1 MGGSIISIPLFF
13 SCVGYIPY
21 LFAVYIRYMYGGS
34 AWEMRALIS
43 IDAYVVWKKEG
54 DVKTAS
60 KRILRAE
67 RIY

>member
-1 MGGSIISIPLFF
+1 
-13 SCVGYIPY
+13 
-21 LFAVYIRYMYGGS
+21 MYGGS
-34 AWEMRALIS
+34 AVEMRALLS

-60 KRILRAE
+60 KHILRAE

>member
-1 MGGSIISIPLFF
+1 MGGSIISIPLFL

-21 LFAVYIRYMYGGS
+21 LFAVYIRYMYGGN
-34 AWEMRALIS
+34 AVEMRALLS

-60 KRILRAE
+60 KHILRTK

>member
-1 MGGSIISIPLFF
+1 
-13 SCVGYIPY
+13 
-21 LFAVYIRYMYGGS
+21 MYGGN
-34 AWEMRALIS
+34 AVEMRALLS

-60 KRILRAE
+60 KYILRAE